1 MAPASRRRTHNAN
14 DAVRKTL
21 AVGLLGIG
29 LAGCAPGNPER
40 DKVQLGVAPGAKFAV
55 MAVVPHEG
63 NIHWGL
69 GQAATEQQ
77 AASEALG
84 LCANSRCRVVHTYR
98 PGDCAVVVLG
108 RDQVFWTESNAE
120 SAKLALDTCEA
131 ATSGC
136 EIKRQL
142 CL

>member
-1 MAPASRRRTHNAN
+1 
-14 DAVRKTL
+14 
-21 AVGLLGIG
+21 
-29 LAGCAPGNPER
+29 
-40 DKVQLGVAPGAKFAV
+40 
-55 MAVVPHEG
+55 MAVVPREG

-69 GQAATEQQ
+69 GQAASEEQ
-77 AASEALG
+77 AASEALH